1 MKKFRI
7 FAVIVLA
14 LVLVLGTIQF
24 CIADPFN
31 VDVEGEGDNVKLVF
45 TLNGKKYELNLNPY
59 TGDVENANKSD
70 TSANGEITIEE
81 AKSIALKDAG
91 VTNAT
96 FTKEKRDHD
105 DGRAVYEIEFIY
117 DNKEYEYEIAVSGG
131 SILKKDIDYE
141 RYGSTANNSG
151 QYSITAE
158 EAENIALKDA
168 GVSRNDVD
176 FITSHQGRDD
186 GIYLYDVEFFAGDKK
201 YEYEINASKGNI
213 LQSDI
218 DYERYRGGNG
228 NNGANNGSTTAQ
240 TTITAEEA
248 ENIALKDAG
257 VSRSSVRYIKSK
269 LDRDDGRT
277 VYEVE
282 FAVDYTEYEYEI
294 NAADGNIISKDMDRD

>member
-1 MKKFRI
+1 MQLLQKK
-7 FAVIVLA
+7 
-14 LVLVLGTIQF
+14 
-24 CIADPFN
+24 
-31 VDVEGEGDNVKLVF
+31 
-45 TLNGKKYELNLNPY
+45 
-59 TGDVENANKSD
+59 
-70 TSANGEITIEE
+70 
-81 AKSIALKDAG
+81 
-91 VTNAT
+91 
-96 FTKEKRDHD
+96 KRDHD

-117 DNKEYEYEIAVSGG
+117 NNTEYEYEIAVSGG

-201 YEYEINASKGNI
+201 YEYEINASNGNV
-213 LQSDI
+213 LQSDT
-218 DYERYRGGNG
+218 DYEKYSGGNTG
-228 NNGANNGSTTAQ
+228 NSTNNGSNTAQ
-240 TTITAEEA
+240 TNITAEEA

-257 VSRSSVRYIKSK
+257 VSRNSLKYINSK

-277 VYEVE
+277 VYEIE
-282 FAVDYTEYEYEI
+282 FAVDYTEYDYEI

>member
-7 FAVIVLA
+7 FAVVVLA

-91 VTNAT
+91 VTDVT
-96 FTKEKRDHD
+96 FTKEKRDYD
-105 DGRAVYEIEFIY
+105 DGRAVYEIEFIHG
-117 DNKEYEYEIAVSGG
+117 NTEYEYEIAVSGG

-141 RYGSTANNSG
+141 RYGSIANNSG

-176 FITSHQGRDD
+176 FITSHAGRDD
-186 GIYLYDVEFFAGDKK
+186 GIYLYDVEFFAGDRK
-201 YEYEINASKGNI
+201 YEYEINASNGNI
-213 LQSDI
+213 IQSDI
-218 DYERYRGGNG
+218 DYERYSGGNAG
-228 NNGANNGSTTAQ
+228 INNGGNTAQ
-240 TTITAEEA
+240 ATITAEEA
-248 ENIALKDAG
+248 ENIALNDAG

-277 VYEVE
+277 VYEIE
-282 FAVDYTEYEYEI
+282 FAVDYTEYDYEI
-294 NAADGNIISKDMDRD
+294 NAADGNIVSRDMDRD

>member
-81 AKSIALKDAG
+81 AKSIALKDVG
-91 VTNAT
+91 VTDVT
-96 FTKEKRDHD
+96 FTKEKRDYD

-117 DNKEYEYEIAVSGG
+117 GNTEYEYEIAVSGG

-141 RYGSTANNSG
+141 RYGGTANNSG

-168 GVSRNDVD
+168 GVSRDNVD
-176 FITSHQGRDD
+176 FITSHAGRDD
-186 GIYLYDVEFFAGDKK
+186 GIYLYDVEFFAGDRK
-201 YEYEINASKGNI
+201 YEYEINASNGNI
-213 LQSDI
+213 IQSDI
-218 DYERYRGGNG
+218 DYERYSGGNA
-228 NNGANNGSTTAQ
+228 GANNGGNTSQAN
-240 TTITAEEA
+240 ITAEEA